1 MTAGRQPLPL
11 LAAVL
16 TFLAEVNQVKL
27 EIKEVAKEV
36 YWACSKQDS
45 IQAGVEEDFDGSS

>member
-27 EIKEVAKEV
+27 EIKEVAKV